1 LALST
6 DSFGARALSV
16 LRIRIYFTSSLG
28 SLAMAEGRAPTL
40 DDRMLRAVGHP
51 LRFRVL
57 VTLDEGVA
65 SPNQIAQKL
74 GEPLGRV
81 AHHVRL
87 LAQLGAI
94 ELVSTRPRRGATEH
108 FYRAVTRPWFDD
120 GAWAKLPLS
129 TRRTLV
135 GDLLRRIAADVSASV
150 EGGGFDHLLTY
161 VSRTYLEL
169 DEAGMVEVSH
179 ILDETVE
186 RVLAVQDEAKARVGA
201 GGEASRTELVA
212 LHFGR

>member
-1 LALST
+1 MEEA
-6 DSFGARALSV
+6 
-16 LRIRIYFTSSLG
+16 
-28 SLAMAEGRAPTL
+28 RAPTL

-57 VTLDEGVA
+57 ATLDEGVS

-87 LAQLGAI
+87 LARLGAI

-120 GAWAKLPLS
+120 GSWAKLPLS

-135 GDLLRRIAADVSASV
+135 GDVLQRIAADIGASV

-161 VSRTYLEL
+161 VSRTFLEL
-169 DEAGMVEVSH
+169 DETGMAEVSR

-186 RVLAVQDEAKARVGA
+186 RVLTAQAEAKERVAA
-201 GGEASRTELVA
+201 GGEASPTELVVM
-212 LHFGR
+212 HFGR

>member
-1 LALST
+1 
-6 DSFGARALSV
+6 
-16 LRIRIYFTSSLG
+16 
-28 SLAMAEGRAPTL
+28 
-40 DDRMLRAVGHP
+40 MLRAVGHP

-57 VTLDEGVA
+57 VTLDEGIA

-135 GDLLRRIAADVSASV
+135 GDLLRRIAADVGASV

-169 DEAGMVEVSH
+169 DEAGMVEVSR

>member
-1 LALST
+1 MEE
-6 DSFGARALSV
+6 V
-16 LRIRIYFTSSLG
+16 G
-28 SLAMAEGRAPTL
+28 SLTV

-57 VTLDEGVA
+57 VTLHEGVS

-87 LAQLGAI
+87 LASLGAI

-108 FYRAVTRPWFDD
+108 FYRAVTRPLLDD
-120 GAWAKLPLS
+120 GTWAKLPLS

-135 GDLLRRIAADVSASV
+135 GDMLGRIAEDIGGAID
-150 EGGGFDHLLTY
+150 GGGFDHLLTY
-161 VSRTYLEL
+161 VSRTFLEL
-169 DEAGMVEVSH
+169 DEPGMSEVSR
-179 ILDETVE
+179 ILDEAVE
-186 RVLAVQDEAKARVGA
+186 RVLAAQEEAKARIAA
-201 GGEASRTELVA
+201 GGEASPTELVA
-212 LHFGR
+212 LHFAR

>member
-1 LALST
+1 M
-6 DSFGARALSV
+6 D
-16 LRIRIYFTSSLG
+16 
-28 SLAMAEGRAPTL
+28 EGRAPTL

-57 VTLDEGVA
+57 ATLDEGVA
-65 SPNQIAQKL
+65 SPNQIAQRL

-108 FYRAVTRPWFDD
+108 FYRAVTRPWFDE

-129 TRRTLV
+129 TRQTLV
-135 GDLLRRIAADVSASV
+135 GDMLRRIAADVGAAG
-150 EGGGFDHLLTY
+150 EAGGFDHLLTY
-161 VSRTYLEL
+161 VSRTFLEL
-169 DEAGMVEVSH
+169 DEAGMSEVSG
-179 ILDETVE
+179 ILDDAVE
-186 RVLAVQDEAKARVGA
+186 HVLAAQERAKERIAS
-201 GGEASRTELVA
+201 GGGDALATELVA